1 MQLHTTT
8 GVTAAGFLAPG
19 ISATAVSGHADST
32 GQLPPMGTRRNS
44 LGALGAV
51 PTTNGGGSGSGAP
64 VVAATAS
71 TGTAQPNS
79 SLGRM
84 IGPVAMTGPATPR
97 IQTGAVGPGPRSP
110 AISSPG
116 GGAGAA
122 ARGTNVSILS
132 AGVGGGGFIAG
143 GGTGGRPSSRTPAKD
158 AAAVPRKV
166 AAVDNIAEALGRF
179 SQESMELAPKPPPRP
194 PSSTSSDDGDLGPI
208 SSDDEATQEELD
220 VLEKLYLVMPNLE
233 SPGKGA
239 GGRTASPGHGIL
251 SQPPSRVSG
260 SFTNTVGGSG
270 SRPASPLQHITASFG
285 AGGAPPG
292 HVPPLAPAAPG
303 TATAAAAALPAA
315 GPAPGR
321 SISPSPMPSS
331 SVTAVAANAGSPTPL
346 DAAVVAA
353 KRKAL
358 ARKGAAAPQQPTFLP
373 SKAVL
378 LFHQRALGITV
389 PLANSTNGPGAAA
402 GSGGGAVI
410 GNGIVSGIGGGI
422 GGYNGPAVAVA
433 TTGVSGPYGS
443 LSQPPDAPVTNTY
456 VNRDADYLMMRQM
469 VEAALAAGQSR
480 PATAGPAIAAASAAA
495 AAAAAGRPLLPATP
509 PARRGATGRGV
520 SSAGN
525 RKKSSKKSAKKIKLP
540 PAPPTLVPRP
550 AVPIYLQ
557 HLVRPGSASV
567 GALMGNHQP
576 AGIDAAIINAVL
588 TGQAVDPVQGLSP
601 PPGTVNTGNS
611 TAGSPTR
618 ALSPVR
624 PLSPVRL
631 PQPSQATRST
641 GAKPGSES
649 ASRPAS
655 PVRPG
660 RGPRAASGDDSA
672 GGSAPGSNGGV
683 TAANSGRSDSNS
695 KPRSRNPSP
704 PNRTNGG
711 GGAALQP
718 TRPLSSSNSPGFA
731 RHTSMHG
738 SSGSRPYTAPGNGNW
753 AANRL
758 ERLRGAAATKAAA
771 TASMSPLRASLAAP
785 ISGLKARRQAKPL
798 TEVEFGVF
806 NRTMDAALMPLTRAA
821 AKLGTYGE
829 SLPPPNIYA
838 TLSTFSGGNKSPAAA
853 TAAAATS
860 TPLPAVSGSASVH
873 PSLGANADAD
883 GSRAPSTSRS
893 SAMVAAAALASTS
906 QAASGAG
913 TLSPTPALPASDGSG
928 PVSSVGTG
936 PEEPARRK
944 LKRRNLGGWDWPPG
958 QGMSPAFDVLE
969 ETRHAMAAVLAG
981 AEVDENGR
989 TGPCDRVGEVGRLM
1003 RRFQKQETRT
1013 SFNLSHAVNGVDQIV
1028 ALVDVLGH
1036 PDLAWVSELLLAGNA
1051 LHDEAFT
1058 PLGAR
1063 LASAECG
1070 ALRRL
1075 DLGYN
1080 NLTAAS
1086 VELLLPLM
1094 KDEVAAMSKAQRL
1107 RRGLD
1112 AGPLHG
1118 VLHRLILDGN
1128 PIGDAGA
1135 ELLCD
1140 AASSDYT
1147 YLAELRLS
1155 RCGLGER
1162 GAAAAGRLLENSNAI
1177 KILDLSWNTLGKRG
1191 GQSIGEGLRNANS
1204 IQQLYVAWTGITDIG
1219 ASHIAKALKGNT
1231 TLQVLDMSGDSVS
1244 GDTSLVLLDSLAEN
1258 GALTQLVLRDN
1269 PVGVVAARKLLK
1281 ALHQGVIES
1290 VDLLGCSFGGMG
1302 GSTVV
1307 WDPHDPDG
1315 VYDLDLE
1322 TPAHY
1327 QVAVELVG
1335 LAAHM
1340 GLRSWRA
1347 VTLNGKP
1354 FRLNNTNQMQLPVR
1368 GRLHV
1373 EFVSCTPLV
1382 RDEGPL
1388 TDTEVRSM
1396 WFTIADPEGVR
1407 TPQGPMTLISPQEEE
1422 AAAQAGSSPGSPS
1435 RRGGKG
1441 GSAAAALPRK
1451 SPRGGPGSVSI
1462 KSLAAVAAAGRGGAG
1477 RGGVP
1482 GTTEISSATEL
1493 KGATDEWK
1501 LQLLEALVTDV
1512 YLTCAQL
1519 KYILRC
1525 FDGRDMRTEAV
1536 VQAFGVL
1543 VDTENFWAVLNELEP
1558 SSREQVET
1566 RLGKVRMFFPE
1577 NPTGRYTLMLSQL
1590 PHQCVAKQLLQQY
1603 IQQYDNK
1610 LTHHPNRVCF
1620 TACNMDGVPTDVS
1633 DPHKLYLPQEGILE
1647 LCFVD
1652 LRLPPP
1658 GTRSLSRAQF
1668 AILISHLLNQE
1679 VLDPVGL
1686 TRIIDHPALPSAVGA
1701 LRRWESWTRKHP
1713 VSASVPYMWKA
1724 AHEIRRR
1731 DDPETAAAMEAA
1743 AVAAALEAAQT
1754 VRRDTVGVAVAGGA
1768 APSAGSP
1775 AQGEGTE
1782 PPATPSSGTRGTPR
1796 LPRESSSYAPPQTPN
1811 STTAP
1816 DTPTRRFANGV
1827 RDGVLGPMDSP
1838 IQAGGD
1844 PPLSQRS
1851 QQGVRPSGRPRSGTS
1866 GPPPMYVRDM
1876 AHYVEAIRIL
1886 SVRHYL
1892 TCWQLMQLLQLLP
1905 PSATDERVETVTAF
1919 WARVTDRDGHW
1930 VDVMRTLTN
1939 EQQVRAGQRL
1949 GYMNVYSETRP
1960 AMHYRLRMYK
1970 EDEHELAWQ
1979 LYNKSL
1985 DSPLPCWKNLTI
1997 DDQPKRVNQGVN
2009 MWTVL
2014 RGNAADG
2021 TTPQTTLEFDF
2032 VWPDEDAQRSL
2043 AVQQIQRAWRLF
2055 KNPRSGGAAV
2065 VPAARTGA
2073 VQQPRF
2079 VAFNKKKKTTAT
2091 SKMNDPAA
2099 LKKS

>member
-1 MQLHTTT
+1 
-8 GVTAAGFLAPG
+8 
-19 ISATAVSGHADST
+19 
-32 GQLPPMGTRRNS
+32 
-44 LGALGAV
+44 
-51 PTTNGGGSGSGAP
+51 
-64 VVAATAS
+64 
-71 TGTAQPNS
+71 
-79 SLGRM
+79 
-84 IGPVAMTGPATPR
+84 
-97 IQTGAVGPGPRSP
+97 
-110 AISSPG
+110 
-116 GGAGAA
+116 
-122 ARGTNVSILS
+122 
-132 AGVGGGGFIAG
+132 
-143 GGTGGRPSSRTPAKD
+143 
-158 AAAVPRKV
+158 
-166 AAVDNIAEALGRF
+166 
-179 SQESMELAPKPPPRP
+179 
-194 PSSTSSDDGDLGPI
+194 
-208 SSDDEATQEELD
+208 
-220 VLEKLYLVMPNLE
+220 
-233 SPGKGA
+233 
-239 GGRTASPGHGIL
+239 
-251 SQPPSRVSG
+251 
-260 SFTNTVGGSG
+260 
-270 SRPASPLQHITASFG
+270 
-285 AGGAPPG
+285 
-292 HVPPLAPAAPG
+292 
-303 TATAAAAALPAA
+303 
-315 GPAPGR
+315 
-321 SISPSPMPSS
+321 
-331 SVTAVAANAGSPTPL
+331 
-346 DAAVVAA
+346 
-353 KRKAL
+353 
-358 ARKGAAAPQQPTFLP
+358 
-373 SKAVL
+373 
-378 LFHQRALGITV
+378 
-389 PLANSTNGPGAAA
+389 
-402 GSGGGAVI
+402 
-410 GNGIVSGIGGGI
+410 
-422 GGYNGPAVAVA
+422 
-433 TTGVSGPYGS
+433 
-443 LSQPPDAPVTNTY
+443 
-456 VNRDADYLMMRQM
+456 
-469 VEAALAAGQSR
+469 
-480 PATAGPAIAAASAAA
+480 
-495 AAAAAGRPLLPATP
+495 
-509 PARRGATGRGV
+509 RGA

-525 RKKSSKKSAKKIKLP
+525 RKKSSKKSTNKIKLP

-550 AVPIYLQ
+550 AVPIHLQ
-557 HLVRPGSASV
+557 HLIRPGSASV

-576 AGIDAAIINAVL
+576 AGIDPAIINAVL
-588 TGQAVDPVQGLSP
+588 TGQAVDPVQGLAP
-601 PPGTVNTGNS
+601 PPPLPGAATNGTS
-611 TAGSPTR
+611 AAGSPTR
-618 ALSPVR
+618 TLSPVR
-624 PLSPVRL
+624 PSSPARAQ
-631 PQPSQATRST
+631 QPSQATRSA
-641 GAKPGSES
+641 GARPGSES

-660 RGPRAASGDDSA
+660 RGPRAAAGDDSA
-672 GGSAPGSNGGV
+672 GASAASNGGG
-683 TAANSGRSDSNS
+683 AAAAAGRSENTS

-704 PNRTNGG
+704 TNRTNGG

-718 TRPLSSSNSPGFA
+718 TRPLSSSNSPGFT
-731 RHTSMHG
+731 RHTSTLHG
-738 SSGSRPYTAPGNGNW
+738 SSSGARPYTAPGNGNW

-829 SLPPPNIYA
+829 ALPPPNIYA
-838 TLSTFSGGNKSPAAA
+838 TLSPLSNGNKLLAAA
-853 TAAAATS
+853 TAAATS
-860 TPLPAVSGSASVH
+860 TQLPAVSGPASAP
-873 PSLGANADAD
+873 PSLGANTDAE

-893 SAMVAAAALASTS
+893 AAMVAAAALASTT
-906 QAASGAG
+906 QAASAG
-913 TLSPTPALPASDGSG
+913 SPSSSRTQALPPSDGSG
-928 PVSSVGTG
+928 TASTVGTG
-936 PEEPARRK
+936 PEELPRRK
-944 LKRRNLGGWDWPPG
+944 LRRRNVGGWDWPPG
-958 QGMSPAFDVLE
+958 QGMPPAFDVLE

-1051 LHDEAFT
+1051 LNDEAFV

-1191 GQSIGEGLRNANS
+1191 GQSIGEGLRNSNS
-1204 IQQLYVAWTGITDIG
+1204 IQQLYVAWTGITDVG

-1335 LAAHM
+1335 LASHM

-1347 VTLNGKP
+1347 ATLNGKP
-1354 FRLNNTNQMQLPVR
+1354 FRLTNTNQMQLPVR

-1373 EFVSCTPLV
+1373 EFISCTPLI

-1396 WFTIADPEGVR
+1396 WFAIADPDGSR
-1407 TPQGPMTLISPQEEE
+1407 TPQGPMTLTSAQEEE
-1422 AAAQAGSSPGSPS
+1422 GSHGGSAQGSPLK
-1435 RRGGKG
+1435 RGAKG
-1441 GSAAAALPRK
+1441 GSAPAALPRK

-1482 GTTEISSATEL
+1482 GTSEISSATEL

-1512 YLTCAQL
+1512 YLNCAQL
-1519 KYILRC
+1519 KHILRC
-1525 FDGRDMRTEAV
+1525 FDGREMRTEAV

-1543 VDTENFWAVLNELEP
+1543 VDTENFWAVLHELEP

-1652 LRLPPP
+1652 LRHPPP
-1658 GTRSLSRAQF
+1658 GTRSLCRAQF
-1668 AILISHLLNQE
+1668 AVLISHLLNQE

-1686 TRIIDHPALPSAVGA
+1686 TRIIDHPALPAAVGA
-1701 LRRWESWTRKHP
+1701 LRRWDSWTRKHP
-1713 VSASVPYMWKA
+1713 VSASVAYIWKA
-1724 AHEIRRR
+1724 THEIRKR

-1743 AVAAALEAAQT
+1743 AIAAALEATQT
-1754 VRRDTVGVAVAGGA
+1754 GRRDTIGVLVSGA
-1768 APSAGSP
+1768 PAAAAAAGSP
-1775 AQGEGTE
+1775 TPGEGTE

-1796 LPRESSSYAPPQTPN
+1796 LPRESSSYVPPQTPN
-1811 STTAP
+1811 SSRPFAIGDGVAGTTAP
-1816 DTPTRRFANGV
+1816 DTPNRRSVYGI
-1827 RDGVLGPMDSP
+1827 RDSGMGPVDSP
-1838 IQAGGD
+1838 VQVTSAAAAGGD

-1851 QQGVRPSGRPRSGTS
+1851 AQGVRPSGRPRSGTGGS
-1866 GPPPMYVRDM
+1866 PPMYVRDM
-1876 AHYVEAIRIL
+1876 VHYVEAIRIL

-1892 TCWQLMQLLQLLP
+1892 TCWQLIQLLQLLP

-1919 WARVTDRDGHW
+1919 WARITDRDGHW

-2043 AVQQIQRAWRLF
+2043 AAQQIQRAWRLF
-2055 KNPRSGGAAV
+2055 KNPKGGGAAV
-2065 VPAARTGA
+2065 VPAARAGA

-2099 LKKS
+2099 VKKSK